1 MEQGGGT
8 VSGTDASVLSR
19 MGIKNVLIQKIDEV
33 IRNTTSQNVLISQAL
48 DYTDRYQRCE
58 HYMDEDGYWWYRHK
72 TLNQSITIDVL
83 SKNIIEST
91 NKLIMNNE
99 SKLDSKTTVVINRI
113 TNYRVIVCSL
123 LLNVVICYII
133 IKMFMNFLNKV
144 N

>member
-1 MEQGGGT
+1 
-8 VSGTDASVLSR
+8 
-19 MGIKNVLIQKIDEV
+19 
-33 IRNTTSQNVLISQAL
+33 
-48 DYTDRYQRCE
+48 
-58 HYMDEDGYWWYRHK
+58 MDEDGYWWYRHK

-91 NKLIMNNE
+91 NRLIMNNE

-133 IKMFMNFLNKV
+133 IKMFMKFLNKV